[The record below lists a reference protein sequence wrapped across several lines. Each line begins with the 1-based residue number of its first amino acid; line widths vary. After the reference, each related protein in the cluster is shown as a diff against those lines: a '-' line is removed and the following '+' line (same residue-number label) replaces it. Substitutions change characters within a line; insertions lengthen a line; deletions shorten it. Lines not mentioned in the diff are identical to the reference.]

1 MIPFITKSHRHGGHH
16 LNALI
21 RFSTFIGNTFAVWV
35 IIFAILAFVVPGGFQ
50 WISPYINILLGII
63 MFGMGLT
70 LKFKDFKQVITAP
83 KEVITLVVAQYTI
96 MPLIAVGLVFLF
108 QLPAEIAIGVI
119 LVGCSP
125 GGTSSNVMTFLAKG
139 NMALSVTAT
148 AVSTLLAPIITP
160 SLTLLLAS
168 AWLPVSF
175 SSMFFSIIQIVLLPI
190 ALGILVQYL
199 LGNKVEKAVGILPF
213 ISVVGI
219 IGVLSAVVSNNV
231 ENIISSGLLIFGV
244 VILHNLLGY
253 LVGFLLGKV
262 LRFDLSDTKTLSIE
276 VGMQNS
282 GLAAT
287 LATTHFSPI
296 AAVPGALFSVW
307 HNISGSLVANWLSK
321 MKQNPQGSKQEH
333 NMSEE
338 NLNNIK
344 N

>member
-1 MIPFITKSHRHGGHH
+1 MNT
-16 LNALI
+16 LI

-35 IIFAILAFVVPGGFQ
+35 IIFAVLAFAVPDGFT
-50 WISPYINILLGII
+50 WIAPYINLLLGII

-70 LKFKDFKQVITAP
+70 LKLGDFKQVLIAP
-83 KEVITLVVAQYTI
+83 KEVITLAVAQYTI
-96 MPLIAVGLVFLF
+96 MPLIAVGLVYVF
-108 QLPAEIAIGVI
+108 QLPPEIAIGVI

-148 AVSTLLAPIITP
+148 SVTTLLAPIVTP
-160 SLTLLLAS
+160 ALTLLLAS

-175 SSMFFSIIQIVLLPI
+175 SAMFFSIIQIVLVPI
-190 ALGILVQYL
+190 ALGIIVQYL
-199 LGNKVEKAVGILPF
+199 LGTKVDKAVGILPL
-213 ISVVGI
+213 ISVIGI
-219 IGVLSAVVSNNV
+219 IGVLTAVVANNV
-231 ENIISSGLLIFGV
+231 ENIIASGLLIFGV

-262 LRFDLSDTKTLSIE
+262 LRFDLRDTKTMSIE

-287 LATTHFSPI
+287 LAATHFSPI

-321 MKQNPQGSKQEH
+321 LDNRKNKLQEDKAANEQPAEVKH
-333 NMSEE
+333 SEV
-338 NLNNIK
+338 
-344 N
+344 

>member
-1 MIPFITKSHRHGGHH
+1 MK
-16 LNALI
+16 ALI
-21 RFSTFIGNTFAVWV
+21 KLSTFIGNTFAVWV
-35 IIFAILAFVVPGGFQ
+35 ILFAALAFALPGGFT
-50 WISPYINILLGII
+50 WISPYINLLLGII

-96 MPLIAVGLVFLF
+96 MPLLAVGLVFLF
-108 QLPAEIAIGVI
+108 QLPPEIAIGVI

-125 GGTSSNVMTFLAKG
+125 GGTSSNVMTYLAKG

-148 AVSTLLAPIITP
+148 SVSTLLAPIVTP
-160 SLTLLLAS
+160 ALTLLLAS

-175 SSMFFSIIQIVLLPI
+175 SAMFISIIQIVLVPI
-190 ALGILVQYL
+190 ALGVAVQYL
-199 LGNKVEKAVGILPF
+199 LGSKVEQAIGVLPL
-213 ISVVGI
+213 ISVIGI
-219 IGVLSAVVSNNV
+219 IGVITAVVSNNV
-231 ENIISSGLLIFGV
+231 ENILASGLLIFAV

-262 LRFDLSDTKTLSIE
+262 LRFDLRDTKTLSIE

-287 LATTHFSPI
+287 LAATHFSPI

-307 HNISGSLVANWLSK
+307 HNISGSLAANWLSK
-321 MKQNPQGSKQEH
+321 LGKDKDETKKDKETVEEHKEVKQTEV
-333 NMSEE
+333 
-338 NLNNIK
+338 
-344 N
+344 

>member
-1 MIPFITKSHRHGGHH
+1 M
-16 LNALI
+16 NALI

-35 IIFAILAFVVPGGFQ
+35 IIFAVLAFAVPDGFS
-50 WISPYINILLGII
+50 WIAPYINLLLGII

-70 LKFKDFKQVITAP
+70 LKLGDFKQVLIAP
-83 KEVITLVVAQYTI
+83 KEVITLAVAQYTI
-96 MPLIAVGLVFLF
+96 MPLIAVGLVYVF
-108 QLPAEIAIGVI
+108 QLPPEIAIGVI

-148 AVSTLLAPIITP
+148 SVTTLLAPIVTP
-160 SLTLLLAS
+160 ALTLLLAS

-175 SSMFFSIIQIVLLPI
+175 SAMFFSIIQIVLVPI
-190 ALGILVQYL
+190 ALGIIVQYL
-199 LGNKVEKAVGILPF
+199 LGTKVDKAVGILPL
-213 ISVVGI
+213 ISVIGI
-219 IGVLSAVVSNNV
+219 IGVLTAVVANNV
-231 ENIISSGLLIFGV
+231 ENIIASGLLIFGV

-262 LRFDLSDTKTLSIE
+262 LRFDLRDTKTLSIE

-287 LATTHFSPI
+287 LAATHFSPI

-321 MKQNPQGSKQEH
+321 LDNRKNKLQEDKTA
-333 NMSEE
+333 SEPSRE
-338 NLNNIK
+338 VK
-344 N
+344 HSEV

>member
-1 MIPFITKSHRHGGHH
+1 MK
-16 LNALI
+16 ALI
-21 RFSTFIGNTFAVWV
+21 KLSTFIGNTFAVWV
-35 IIFAILAFVVPGGFQ
+35 ILFAALSFALPGGFT
-50 WISPYINILLGII
+50 WISPYINLLLGII

-96 MPLIAVGLVFLF
+96 MPLLAVGLVFLF
-108 QLPAEIAIGVI
+108 QLPPEIAIGVI

-125 GGTSSNVMTFLAKG
+125 GGTSSNVMTYLAKG

-148 AVSTLLAPIITP
+148 SVSTLLAPIVTP
-160 SLTLLLAS
+160 ALTLLLAS

-175 SSMFFSIIQIVLLPI
+175 SAMFISIIQIVLVPI
-190 ALGILVQYL
+190 ALGVAVQYL
-199 LGNKVEKAVGILPF
+199 LGSKVEQAIGVLPL
-213 ISVVGI
+213 ISVIGI
-219 IGVLSAVVSNNV
+219 IGVITAVVSNNV
-231 ENIISSGLLIFGV
+231 ENILASGLLIFAV

-262 LRFDLSDTKTLSIE
+262 LRFDLRDTKTLSIE

-287 LATTHFSPI
+287 LAATHFSPI

-307 HNISGSLVANWLSK
+307 HNISGSLAANWLSK
-321 MKQNPQGSKQEH
+321 LGKDKDVTKKDKETVEEHKEVKQTEV
-333 NMSEE
+333 
-338 NLNNIK
+338 
-344 N
+344 

>member
-1 MIPFITKSHRHGGHH
+1 M
-16 LNALI
+16 NALI

-35 IIFAILAFVVPGGFQ
+35 IIFAVLAFAVPDGFS
-50 WISPYINILLGII
+50 WIAPYINLLLGII

-70 LKFKDFKQVITAP
+70 LKLGDFKQVLIAP
-83 KEVITLVVAQYTI
+83 KEVITLAVAQYTI
-96 MPLIAVGLVFLF
+96 MPLIAVGLVYVF
-108 QLPAEIAIGVI
+108 QLPPEIAIGVI

-148 AVSTLLAPIITP
+148 SVTTLLAPIVTP
-160 SLTLLLAS
+160 ALTLLLAS

-175 SSMFFSIIQIVLLPI
+175 SAMFFSIIQIVLVPI
-190 ALGILVQYL
+190 ALGIIVQYL
-199 LGNKVEKAVGILPF
+199 LGTKVDKAVGILPL
-213 ISVVGI
+213 ISVIGI
-219 IGVLSAVVSNNV
+219 IGVLTAVVANNV
-231 ENIISSGLLIFGV
+231 ENIIASGLLIFGV

-262 LRFDLSDTKTLSIE
+262 LRFDLRDTKTLSIE

-287 LATTHFSPI
+287 LAATHFSPI

-321 MKQNPQGSKQEH
+321 LDNRKNKLQEDKAANEQPAEVKH
-333 NMSEE
+333 SEV
-338 NLNNIK
+338 
-344 N
+344 

>member
-1 MIPFITKSHRHGGHH
+1 M
-16 LNALI
+16 NALI

-35 IIFAILAFVVPGGFQ
+35 IIFAVLAFAVPDGFT
-50 WISPYINILLGII
+50 WIAPYINLLLGII

-70 LKFKDFKQVITAP
+70 LKLGDFKQVLIAP
-83 KEVITLVVAQYTI
+83 KEVITLAVAQYTI
-96 MPLIAVGLVFLF
+96 MPLIAVGLVYVF
-108 QLPAEIAIGVI
+108 QLPPEIAIGVI

-148 AVSTLLAPIITP
+148 SVTTLLAPIVTP
-160 SLTLLLAS
+160 ALTLLLAS

-175 SSMFFSIIQIVLLPI
+175 SAMFFSIIQIVLVPI
-190 ALGILVQYL
+190 ALGIIVQYL
-199 LGNKVEKAVGILPF
+199 LGTKVDKAVGILPL
-213 ISVVGI
+213 ISVIGI
-219 IGVLSAVVSNNV
+219 IGVLTAVVANNV
-231 ENIISSGLLIFGV
+231 ENIIASGLLIFGV

-262 LRFDLSDTKTLSIE
+262 LRFDLRDTKTMSIE

-287 LATTHFSPI
+287 LAATHFSPI

-321 MKQNPQGSKQEH
+321 LDNRKNKLQEDKAANEQPAEVKH
-333 NMSEE
+333 SEV
-338 NLNNIK
+338 
-344 N
+344 

>member
-1 MIPFITKSHRHGGHH
+1 M
-16 LNALI
+16 NALI

-35 IIFAILAFVVPGGFQ
+35 IIFAVLAFAVPDGFS
-50 WISPYINILLGII
+50 WIAPYINLLLGII

-70 LKFKDFKQVITAP
+70 LKLGDFKQVLVAP
-83 KEVITLVVAQYTI
+83 KEVITLAVAQYTI
-96 MPLIAVGLVFLF
+96 MPLIAVGLVYVF
-108 QLPAEIAIGVI
+108 QLPPEIAIGVI

-148 AVSTLLAPIITP
+148 SVTTLLAPIVTP
-160 SLTLLLAS
+160 ALTLLLAS

-175 SSMFFSIIQIVLLPI
+175 SAMFFSIIQIVLVPI
-190 ALGILVQYL
+190 ALGIIVQYL
-199 LGNKVEKAVGILPF
+199 LGTKVDKAVGILPL
-213 ISVVGI
+213 ISVIGI
-219 IGVLSAVVSNNV
+219 IGVLTAVVANNV
-231 ENIISSGLLIFGV
+231 ENIIASGLLIFGV

-262 LRFDLSDTKTLSIE
+262 LRFDLRDTKTLSIE

-287 LATTHFSPI
+287 LAATHFSPI
-296 AAVPGALFSVW
+296 AAVPGAMFSVW

-321 MKQNPQGSKQEH
+321 LDNRKNNSQEDKTA
-333 NMSEE
+333 SEPSRE
-338 NLNNIK
+338 VK
-344 N
+344 HSEV